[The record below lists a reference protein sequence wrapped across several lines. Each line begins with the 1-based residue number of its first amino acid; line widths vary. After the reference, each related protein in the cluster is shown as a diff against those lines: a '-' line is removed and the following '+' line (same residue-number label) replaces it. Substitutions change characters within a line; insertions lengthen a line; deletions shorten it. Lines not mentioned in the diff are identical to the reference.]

1 MGGVLLFLSQQQTG
15 EKTAAIT
22 YSPEQF
28 QFVVGSG
35 HMSAGKLL
43 IDGYEDGHALLSSGP
58 VKVHS
63 ETHFILRLEISTGQN
78 ILDSEQVPAFYWRQ
92 KAHPAK
98 VARLSLSGTQVV
110 DLGKSEDWTGEIT
123 EFGFLFT
130 DVDGQ
135 APELGAVSLGGNVLA
150 TQVALMLQAWF
161 QFESWSQRS
170 VHFLY
175 GGAQQH
181 PVPLPLV
188 VLIWALATM
197 LIYRLFGGRRPMSMS
212 AYGMAMLLVAWMVL
226 DVRWTANGV
235 RQMKHSITNQWALS
249 NHERMLGGLDGN
261 LYGLIKR
268 FKDKI
273 LNEESNRILVVGNLS
288 RFEYH
293 IKRTRYHLF
302 PDSVLVSGQLSEKF
316 DPRNLDYV
324 LFIDDFASK
333 QAGWNQLW
341 QQLPI
346 TDDWRDSLQLAD
358 SGEMGIL
365 FSVRR
370 ENP

>member
-1 MGGVLLFLSQQQTG
+1 
-15 EKTAAIT
+15 
-22 YSPEQF
+22 
-28 QFVVGSG
+28 
-35 HMSAGKLL
+35 
-43 IDGYEDGHALLSSGP
+43 
-58 VKVHS
+58 
-63 ETHFILRLEISTGQN
+63 LEISIGQK
-78 ILDSEQVPAFYWRQ
+78 ILKPEQAPEFFWRHKDDPAN
-92 KAHPAK
+92 
-98 VARLSLSGTQVV
+98 VSRLTLDGAPIV
-110 DLGKSEDWTGEIT
+110 DLGKAKGWTGEIT
-123 EFGFLFT
+123 EFGFLFM

-135 APELGAVSLGGNVLA
+135 ATELGAVSLGGNVLA

-170 VHFLY
+170 VNFLY
-175 GGAQQH
+175 GGAQKH

-273 LNEESNRILVVGNLS
+273 LNEETNRILVVGNLS
-288 RFEYH
+288 RFGYH
-293 IKRTRYHLF
+293 IKRTRYHLL
-302 PDSVLVSGQLSEKF
+302 PDSVLVARQLSEKF

-324 LFIDDFASK
+324 LFIDDFSSK
-333 QAGWNQLW
+333 QAGWNQVW

-346 TDDWRDSLQLAD
+346 ADDWRDSLQLAD